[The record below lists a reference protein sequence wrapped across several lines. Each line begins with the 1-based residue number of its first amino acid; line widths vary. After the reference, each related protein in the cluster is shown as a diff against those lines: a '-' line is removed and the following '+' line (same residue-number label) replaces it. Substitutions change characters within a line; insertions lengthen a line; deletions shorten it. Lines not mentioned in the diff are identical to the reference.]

1 MNTQT
6 VDLSAIKAIPESAWA
21 KLSQERILFGH
32 QSVGT
37 NIIKGIRDIINDNPQ
52 IKLNIIEHS
61 HPSEIPT
68 PGFIHFKLGKNT
80 DPQSKI
86 DEFFK
91 IFKEEVDPKLD
102 LAFFKF
108 CYVDFSEK
116 TDVVQVFNTYKKTM
130 NTLALSF
137 PQTKF
142 IHVTVPLKA
151 EPKNS
156 NNWRTG
162 AKIFIKRILN
172 QPLDELIVNKQRN
185 EFNELLK
192 DTYSGK
198 APIFDLA
205 AIEATFP
212 DGKQQVFS
220 NNGKK
225 YLSLVSDYTNDGGHL
240 NEIGRKVVAA
250 KLLVF
255 LTELL

>member
-1 MNTQT
+1 MPNQT
-6 VDLSAIKAIPESAWA
+6 IDLSAIKAVTESDWL
-21 KLSQERILFGH
+21 KLSQQRILFGH

-37 NIIKGIRDIINDNPQ
+37 NIIKGVKDIINDNPQ
-52 IKLNIIEHS
+52 IKLNIIENS

-68 PGFIHFKLGKNT
+68 PGFIHFKVGKNK
-80 DPQSKI
+80 DPQSKM
-86 DEFFK
+86 DEFVK
-91 IFKEEVDPKLD
+91 IVKEEVDPKPD

-116 TDVVQVFNTYKKTM
+116 TDVSQVFNAYKKTM
-130 NTLALSF
+130 DALALSL
-137 PQTKF
+137 PKTKF

-151 EPKNS
+151 DPKNS

-162 AKIFIKRILN
+162 AKIFLKRILN
-172 QPLDELIVNKQRN
+172 KPLDELIVNKQRN

-212 DGKQQVFS
+212 NGKQQVFS
-220 NNGKK
+220 NNGKQ
-225 YLSLVSDYTNDGGHL
+225 YFSLVSDYTNDGGHL
-240 NEIGRKVVAA
+240 NEMGRKVVAA

>member
-6 VDLSAIKAIPESAWA
+6 VDLSAIKAIPESAWV

-52 IKLNIIEHS
+52 IKLNIIENS

-68 PGFIHFKLGKNT
+68 PGFIHFKVGENT

-86 DEFFK
+86 DDFIK
-91 IFKEEVDPKLD
+91 IFKEEVDPQLD

-116 TDVVQVFNTYKKTM
+116 TDVSQIFNAYKKTM
-130 NTLALSF
+130 DTLALSF
-137 PQTKF
+137 PKTKF
-142 IHVTVPLKA
+142 IHVTVPLKVD
-151 EPKNS
+151 PKNS
-156 NNWRTG
+156 NTWRTG
-162 AKIFIKRILN
+162 AKIFLKRILHK
-172 QPLDELIVNKQRN
+172 PLDELIVNKQRN

-205 AIEATFP
+205 GIEATFP
-212 DGKQQVFS
+212 NGKQQVFS
-220 NNGKK
+220 NNGKQ
-225 YLSLVSDYTNDGGHL
+225 YFSLVSDYTNDGGHL

-250 KLLVF
+250 KLLVL
-255 LTELL
+255 LTGLL